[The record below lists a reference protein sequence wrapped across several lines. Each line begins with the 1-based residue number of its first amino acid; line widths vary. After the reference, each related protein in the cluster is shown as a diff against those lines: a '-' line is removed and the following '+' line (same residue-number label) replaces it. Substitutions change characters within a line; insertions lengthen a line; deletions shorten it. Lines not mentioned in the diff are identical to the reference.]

1 MLIAQVAD
9 FKEMITGRARRRR
22 RRVTHVATVGMLH
35 LLGNRLNACE

>member
-9 FKEMITGRARRRR
+9 FKEMISGRARR

-35 LLGNRLNACE
+35 LLVNRLNACE